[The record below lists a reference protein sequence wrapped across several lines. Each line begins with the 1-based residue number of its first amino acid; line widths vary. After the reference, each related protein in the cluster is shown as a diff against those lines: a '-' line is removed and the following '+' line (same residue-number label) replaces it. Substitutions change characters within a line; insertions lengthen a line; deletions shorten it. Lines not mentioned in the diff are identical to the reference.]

1 MIPRARVSICA
12 EGAAMPR
19 QKHLPSKIFQ
29 RQVDGSVSQGH
40 LVVEAAHL
48 IGLTQLPLEILS
60 HLCAFVR
67 PSKRLHPQM
76 LVSRHPAF
84 SPRLPWQDIADL

>member
-1 MIPRARVSICA
+1 MIPRARASIRA

-48 IGLTQLPLEILS
+48 IGMTQLPLGILS

-67 PSKRLHPQM
+67 PSNVGIKTSGIPPALA
-76 LVSRHPAF
+76 LARH
-84 SPRLPWQDIADL
+84 R